1 MKRKKI
7 YKPSGKQNVFSRI
20 PFLSLFAVLFLC
32 LFLAGP
38 VPGHAATNITLTW
51 DKNTETDLAGYVVY
65 TGTASGSYTETLD
78 VGNMNSVDIS
88 GLQEGAT
95 YYYAAKAY
103 NTSGLYSEYS
113 NEVSYN
119 VPVTT
124 YTLTAS
130 GGPNGTISPSGAI
143 SISSGASQTFT
154 VTPASGYTISGV
166 SVDGVSVGAPASYT
180 FSNVTANHTIS
191 ATFEAVAQYT
201 ITASPG
207 SGGTISPSGTITL
220 SSGASQ
226 AYTIIPYDG
235 YAISSVS
242 VDGVNVGAPGS
253 YSFSNVTA
261 NHTISATFA
270 PVAKYT
276 ITASTG
282 SGGTIS
288 PSGTVSLSSG
298 ASQSYSITPKT
309 GYKITKVTVDGVDKG
324 ALTPIPSA
332 TLPQITPSRPCSERG
347 NAGHGL
353 DRL

>member
-20 PFLSLFAVLFLC
+20 PFLGLFAVLFLC

-38 VPGHAATNITLTW
+38 APGHAAANVTLTW
-51 DKNTETDLAGYVVY
+51 DKNTEADLAGYVVY
-65 TGTASGSYTETLD
+65 TGTSSGSYTETLD

-143 SISSGASQTFT
+143 SVSAGAGQTFT
-154 VTPASGYTISGV
+154 IAPASGYTI
-166 SVDGVSVGAPASYT
+166 A
-180 FSNVTANHTIS
+180 
-191 ATFEAVAQYT
+191 
-201 ITASPG
+201 
-207 SGGTISPSGTITL
+207 
-220 SSGASQ
+220 
-226 AYTIIPYDG
+226 
-235 YAISSVS
+235 SVS

-253 YSFSNVTA
+253 YTFSNVTA

-270 PVAKYT
+270 PVAQYTIAPSSGSGGTISPSETVSLSSGASQTYT
-276 ITASTG
+276 ITPNDGYTIASVSVDGVHMGTPG
-282 SGGTIS
+282 SYTFSNVIANHTISAAFAPVATYTIAASINNGGTIS

-298 ASQSYSITPKT
+298 ASQSYSITPAS
-309 GYKITKVTVDGVDKG
+309 GYKIAKVTVDGVDKG
-324 ALTPIPSA
+324 VLTAYTFSNVTANHSIKALF
-332 TLPQITPSRPCSERG
+332 RKK
-347 NAGHGL
+347 
-353 DRL
+353 